1 MALESIIMSDDLL
14 PEDDDL
20 AMKSETGDEARTR
33 LAGERTYLA
42 GERTLLAWVRTSV
55 AMMGFGFLV
64 ARFGLFL
71 RELSHMR
78 ADEDPSGVSWS
89 ALIGTALVAV
99 GATINV
105 FAVIE
110 HSQFLRRFRDD
121 RSRYSRR
128 SLFPLALAFTM
139 ATLGVA
145 LAVYLVTVR

>member
-1 MALESIIMSDDLL
+1 MSDDLL
-14 PEDDDL
+14 PEEDDL
-20 AMKSETGDEARTR
+20 LANSESGDQARTR

-71 RELSHMR
+71 REMAQMPGGEPPTS
-78 ADEDPSGVSWS
+78 VTWS

-105 FAVIE
+105 YAVVE
-110 HSQFLRRFRDD
+110 HTQFLRRFRDD
-121 RSRYSRR
+121 RSGFTRR
-128 SLFPLALAFTM
+128 SLFPLVLAVTMAALGAALA
-139 ATLGVA
+139 A
-145 LAVYLVTVR
+145 YLLSAW

>member
-1 MALESIIMSDDLL
+1 MSDDLL
-14 PEDDDL
+14 PEEDDL
-20 AMKSETGDEARTR
+20 TVPSESGDQARTR

-71 RELSHMR
+71 REMAEMQHGEPR
-78 ADEDPSGVSWS
+78 TGVVWS

-105 FAVIE
+105 YAVVE
-110 HSQFLRRFRDD
+110 HVQFLRRFRDD
-121 RSRYSRR
+121 RTGFARR
-128 SLFPLALAFTM
+128 SLFPLALAVTM
-139 ATLGVA
+139 SVLGAA
-145 LAVYLVTVR
+145 LGIYLMSAA